1 MGNFLGQPPP
11 PRCHPLITA
20 LIFFP
25 RPNLKNVRCLGCHRR
40 NSHDSPLNYHPLDHS
55 FEHLGIMTSAS
66 LSELLGITGGTMK
79 TPSARSWSHAW
90 TARHNDSM
98 PLEKKISHGPYMG
111 RMVFLPIHE
120 WLIFM
125 VNVGKYTIHGWYGHF
140 HMSLIGTE
148 CWISI
153 LLEMYWIS
161 VYKVGPK
168 IS

>member
-25 RPNLKNVRCLGCHRR
+25 RPHLKNVRCLGCHRR

-66 LSELLGITGGTMK
+66 LSKLLGITGGTMK

-111 RMVFLPIHE
+111 RTVYLPIHE

-125 VNVGKYTIHGWYGHF
+125 VNVGKYTSPMDGMG
-140 HMSLIGTE
+140 
-148 CWISI
+148 ISI
-153 LLEMYWIS
+153 CLWLGQNVGS
-161 VYKVGPK
+161 VSY
-168 IS
+168 